1 MKDRGAFCVHRH
13 RGPGGIGRACHDHF
27 HRPGGGLLG
36 TERAAVRRPGKSS
49 TAKKVTPA
57 EIQGRPISK
66 DALKK
71 ISGQVRTWRLD
82 HRIGSTFAQLAKA
95 INPIVGGWMQYYGAF
110 YQTALYS
117 LLARINSYLVRW
129 IRHKYRRLKTVKKA
143 LRAYYGATRAYP
155 AMFRHWRWNPS
166 AWRTG

>member
-1 MKDRGAFCVHRH
+1 MSFQ
-13 RGPGGIGRACHDHF
+13 
-27 HRPGGGLLG
+27 
-36 TERAAVRRPGKSS
+36 
-49 TAKKVTPA
+49 PA
-57 EIQGRPISK
+57 ISK

-71 ISGQVRTWRLD
+71 ISGEVRTWRLD

-155 AMFRHWRWNPS
+155 AMFRHWRWNPN

>member
-1 MKDRGAFCVHRH
+1 MYCKDANGHRNH
-13 RGPGGIGRACHDHF
+13 GSTEFTFLEFTFRSRPALARNGGTF
-27 HRPGGGLLG
+27 M
-36 TERAAVRRPGKSS
+36 SFQ
-49 TAKKVTPA
+49 PA
-57 EIQGRPISK
+57 ISK

-71 ISGQVRTWRLD
+71 ISGEVRTWRLD

-155 AMFRHWRWNPS
+155 AMFRHWRWNPN